1 MDRDMALEEL
11 KLRIENK
18 NTIKHSLAVE
28 AIMRKL
34 AIHFN
39 EHEKMWGIAGLVHDI
54 DYERVQGDMTKHGK
68 MGADILEALNFD
80 STIVYAV
87 LAHNPANNV
96 SRRRK
101 IDKALYC
108 ADPMAGLIIACALIL
123 PSKKLKDVSEEF
135 VLKKYHQKGFAKGAD
150 REQIASCSELGLT
163 LEEFIRISLEALKE
177 ISDDLEL

>member
-1 MDRDMALEEL
+1 MALEEL
-11 KLRIENK
+11 KLRIENE

-80 STIVYAV
+80 STIIYAI

-108 ADPMAGLIIACALIL
+108 AGPMADLIIACAHVL
-123 PSKKLKDVSEEF
+123 PNKKLKDVDEGF
-135 VLKKYHQKGFAKGAD
+135 VINKYHQQDFAQDTD
-150 REQIASCSELGLT
+150 RERIGACTELGLT
-163 LEEFIRISLEALKE
+163 LEEFIKISLDALKE
-177 ISDDLEL
+177 ISDELEL